1 MRWIITMLPNAARRG
16 HLFRYRR
23 KIALYGTT
31 NPIAPPW
38 STVRLFHACNISGRL
53 GAALEALR
61 WEHRACGS
69 LYATLCRHRANHSP
83 DICWVQGD
91 QRHLARGGSSGKK
104 TSGRAPVCSSIRKWK
119 PRCRRGGRNE
129 AEAGSGRADHRHS
142 EGGRGTA
149 GDLWKNEI
157 PRSTVSI
164 YSRLLRMPYWLGD
177 TCIRV
182 DASPSFLKPAY
193 ADTAL
198 TTRLATAVS
207 AHHG

>member
-1 MRWIITMLPNAARRG
+1 MRWIITILPDAGTHSGIVGKSPFMARRIRSPRHG
-16 HLFRYRR
+16 ARYVFSMRAISLGASAPLWRR
-23 KIALYGTT
+23 CDGRTEPVAASMRRSGGTART
-31 NPIAPPW
+31 
-38 STVRLFHACNISGRL
+38 TVQISAGCRAISGIWPVADRQ
-53 GAALEALR
+53 E
-61 WEHRACGS
+61 
-69 LYATLCRHRANHSP
+69 
-83 DICWVQGD
+83 
-91 QRHLARGGSSGKK
+91 K

-119 PRCRRGGRNE
+119 PRRRMGGRNE

-149 GDLWKNEI
+149 GDLWKNETA
-157 PRSTVSI
+157 RSTVSI
-164 YSRLLRMPYWLGD
+164 YSRLLRMPCWLGD

>member
-31 NPIAPPW
+31 NPIAAPW
-38 STVRLFHACNISGRL
+38 GTVRLFHACNISGRL

-61 WEHRACGS
+61 WAHRACGS
-69 LYATLCRHRANHSP
+69 LYATLWRHRANHSP
-83 DICWVQGD
+83 DICWVQGI
-91 QRHLARGGSSGKK
+91 SGVWPVADRQEK

-119 PRCRRGGRNE
+119 PRRRMGGRNE

-149 GDLWKNEI
+149 GDLWKNETA
-157 PRSTVSI
+157 RSTVSI
-164 YSRLLRMPYWLGD
+164 YSRLLRMPCRLGD